1 MAFRGY
7 LSRRARGPGA
17 AGAEAAVLEPVAT
30 RSHVAPRAPPAV
42 RPVVERPEAVRVA
55 AQLHPVPAAV
65 GLRVADGQQ
74 QPGQSVDQALSVFT
88 ALQLDMALGGYI

>member
-74 QPGQSVDQALSVFT
+74 QPGQTLGQAARGTVQAQPDLAVR
-88 ALQLDMALGGYI
+88 GYI